1 MARRSLGGCMQMGAA
16 LLGGSS
22 SSGEEP
28 AAKRLRVSRLG
39 QPAEPAADESP
50 AACEALAA

>member
-1 MARRSLGGCMQMGAA
+1 MQMGAA